1 MILGIGADL
10 CRIERVRR
18 SVNHFG
24 RAWLE
29 ELFTP
34 GEQAWC
40 SLTLDPGLAF
50 AQLFC
55 CKEACAKA
63 LGTGFSSK
71 VSAQDIELT
80 PEMAVVLHRGAL
92 VRVKRLA
99 PANCSLEFFV
109 SNSSTDHF
117 AMSFVLLQALTDGRP
132 LRASGWVF
140 GVSDRLIRD
149 IRVKGGYGI

>member
-24 RAWLE
+24 SAWLE

-40 SLTLDPGLAF
+40 SLTSDPGLAF

-63 LGTGFSSK
+63 LRTGFSGK
-71 VSAQDIELT
+71 VAAPDIEMT
-80 PEMAVVLHRGAL
+80 PAMVVVLHRGAL
-92 VRVKRLA
+92 ARLKGLA
-99 PANCSLEFFV
+99 PANCSLEFLV
-109 SNSSTDHF
+109 SNSNTDHF
-117 AMSFVLLQALTDGRP
+117 AMSFVLLQAVPDG
-132 LRASGWVF
+132 
-140 GVSDRLIRD
+140 
-149 IRVKGGYGI
+149 